1 MANNSY
7 TKNYADGS
15 ALTESQL
22 DAALQ
27 SLKPDIA
34 QTTQLTQGATAGHFL
49 KCSSPG
55 AAAVFAAVPDPK
67 GVSTIRNYGLK
78 ATVATGA
85 IVFTVTTGA
94 GSTPSAS
101 DAVDISFSDSST
113 TSATQSDLQITG
125 SKTITL
131 NASASLGVTGTST
144 QRIYV
149 YGCKNSSNVVLA
161 VSTRGDYDIGASVTT
176 TAISASA
183 DNPNPLYATA
193 ALSVIPRLL
202 GWVSAA
208 KNSGGSWQTPT
219 AVGLSNIP
227 CSGYTLSTTETNFTS
242 TSSSYVDVTNCTLS
256 FTTNGRPVLVTLIPS
271 SAASPGEAY
280 VSRASGTASCEANF
294 KLVRD
299 STDVATHR
307 IASSPAAS
315 GANSISVPPSAL
327 VYIDNPAAGTYTY
340 KLQSLLNSGSTLGIS
355 RAKMFI
361 RQL

>member
-67 GVSTIRNYGLK
+67 GPSTIRNYGLK

-183 DNPNPLYATA
+183 DSPNPLYATA
-193 ALSVIPRLL
+193 ALTVIPRLL

-208 KNSGGSWQTPT
+208 KNSGGSWQTPS
-219 AVGLSNIP
+219 AVGLSSTP
-227 CSGYTLSTTETNFTS
+227 APGYGLGSTEINFSS
-242 TSSSYVDVTNCTLS
+242 TSASYVDITNAALS
-256 FTTNGRPVLVTLIPS
+256 YTTNGRPIEVTFIPS
-271 SAASPGEAY
+271 SAANSSEVYLVRSVAGVVEADY
-280 VSRASGTASCEANF
+280 

-299 STDVATHR
+299 STDVSTNRLVSQNIVALSVP
-307 IASSPAAS
+307 ASSLS
-315 GANSISVPPSAL
+315 YVDFPP
-327 VYIDNPAAGTYTY
+327 AGTYTY
-340 KLQSLLNSGSTLGIS
+340 KLQGKLNNGTTFGLFRCRI
-355 RAKMFI
+355 FI